1 MKKKIEANREF
12 GFETKCLH
20 SGQIPDAATGSRAV
34 PIYQTSSYVF
44 DDPDHAASLFNL
56 QTFGNVYARISN
68 PTTSVFEERVA
79 SIENGR
85 AAVALSSGMAAIT
98 VALTAICEMGDHIVA
113 SRALYGG
120 THTLLTVN
128 LKKFGISATLVDPDS
143 IESFSE
149 AVQSNTKA
157 IFIETIGNP
166 AINIIDIK
174 KVAQVAREAGVP
186 LIVDNTFP
194 TPFLCQPLNWG
205 ADIVVHSAT
214 KFIGGH
220 GTALGGIVVESGSFP
235 WDNGKFPGMT
245 EPSPGYHNIKFFE
258 TFGDFA
264 FSMKIR
270 MEQLRVTG
278 PSLSPFNSFLL
289 LQGLETLPI
298 RMERHCENAS
308 QIAHFL
314 EQHPRVKWVS
324 YPGLTSNKY
333 HQLAKQYLPMGAG
346 GILSFGIEGG
356 VEAGKRFIENL
367 TFLSHLANVGDS
379 KTLVIHPAST
389 THRQMNYE
397 QQIASG
403 VLPELV
409 RISVGLETLDDII
422 WDIDQ
427 SIGKSSESFS

>member
-44 DDPDHAASLFNL
+44 DDADHAASLFNL

-98 VALTAICEMGDHIVA
+98 VTLTAICAMGDHIVA
-113 SRALYGG
+113 SKALYGG
-120 THTLLTVN
+120 THSLLTVN
-128 LKKFGISATLVDPDS
+128 LKKFGIDTTLVDPDS
-143 IESFSE
+143 SESFRK
-149 AVQSNTKA
+149 AVQPNTKA

-166 AINIIDIK
+166 AINIIDIEK
-174 KVAQVAREAGVP
+174 VVKVANDVGVP

-194 TPFLCQPLNWG
+194 TPFLCKPLEWG

-220 GTALGGIVVESGSFP
+220 GTTLGGVVVESGRFP

-270 MEQLRVTG
+270 MEQLRVLG

-289 LQGLETLPI
+289 LQGLETLPV
-298 RMERHCENAS
+298 RMERHCENAMR
-308 QIAHFL
+308 IAQFL
-314 EQHPRVKWVS
+314 QQHSKVQWVS
-324 YPGLTSNKY
+324 YPGLPSDKY
-333 HQLAKQYLPMGAG
+333 HQLAKRYLPNGAG
-346 GILSFGIEGG
+346 SILSFGIRGG

-367 TFLSHLANVGDS
+367 TFLSHLANVGDA
-379 KTLVIHPAST
+379 KTLVVHPAST
-389 THRQMNYE
+389 THRQMNHE
-397 QQIASG
+397 QQIEAG

-427 SIGKSSESFS
+427 SIARSSE

>member
-1 MKKKIEANREF
+1 
-12 GFETKCLH
+12 
-20 SGQIPDAATGSRAV
+20 
-34 PIYQTSSYVF
+34 
-44 DDPDHAASLFNL
+44 
-56 QTFGNVYARISN
+56 
-68 PTTSVFEERVA
+68 
-79 SIENGR
+79 
-85 AAVALSSGMAAIT
+85 MAAIT

-166 AINIIDIK
+166 AINIIDIE

-270 MEQLRVTG
+270 MEQLQSYG
-278 PSLSPFNSFLL
+278 AIFKSFQLFFV
-289 LQGLETLPI
+289 
-298 RMERHCENAS
+298 AS
-308 QIAHFL
+308 RFGDI
-314 EQHPRVKWVS
+314 
-324 YPGLTSNKY
+324 TNKN
-333 HQLAKQYLPMGAG
+333 G
-346 GILSFGIEGG
+346 
-356 VEAGKRFIENL
+356 
-367 TFLSHLANVGDS
+367 
-379 KTLVIHPAST
+379 KTL
-389 THRQMNYE
+389 
-397 QQIASG
+397 
-403 VLPELV
+403 
-409 RISVGLETLDDII
+409 
-422 WDIDQ
+422 
-427 SIGKSSESFS
+427 

>member
-20 SGQIPDAATGSRAV
+20 SGQIPDAQTGSRAV

-44 DDPDHAASLFNL
+44 DDADHAASLFNL

-79 SIENGR
+79 SIENGK

-98 VALTAICEMGDHIVA
+98 VTLAAICEMGDHIVA
-113 SRALYGG
+113 SRTLYGG
-120 THTLLTVN
+120 THSLLTVN
-128 LKKFGISATLVDPDS
+128 LKKFGIDTTLVDPDS
-143 IESFSE
+143 TESFRE
-149 AVQSNTKA
+149 AIQPNTKA

-166 AINIIDIK
+166 TINIIDLE
-174 KVAQVAREAGVP
+174 KVAKVANENGVP

-194 TPFLCQPLNWG
+194 TPFLCKPLEWG

-220 GTALGGIVVESGSFP
+220 GTTLGGVVVESGRFP

-270 MEQLRVTG
+270 MEQLRVLG

-298 RMERHCENAS
+298 RMERHCENALKL
-308 QIAHFL
+308 AKFL
-314 EQHPRVKWVS
+314 EQHPRVQWVN
-324 YPGLTSNKY
+324 YPGLTSDKY
-333 HQLAKQYLPMGAG
+333 HEQAKRYLPLGAG
-346 GILSFGIEGG
+346 SVLSFGITGG
-356 VEAGKRFIENL
+356 VKTGKRFIENL
-367 TFLSHLANVGDS
+367 TFLSHLANVGDA

-389 THRQMNYE
+389 THRQMSHK
-397 QQIASG
+397 QQIESG

-422 WDIDQ
+422 WDIEQ
-427 SIGKSSESFS
+427 SIARSSKSFI

>member
-12 GFETKCLH
+12 GFETKCHH

-157 IFIETIGNP
+157 IFYRNH
-166 AINIIDIK
+166 
-174 KVAQVAREAGVP
+174 RESR
-186 LIVDNTFP
+186 N
-194 TPFLCQPLNWG
+194 
-205 ADIVVHSAT
+205 
-214 KFIGGH
+214 
-220 GTALGGIVVESGSFP
+220 
-235 WDNGKFPGMT
+235 
-245 EPSPGYHNIKFFE
+245 
-258 TFGDFA
+258 
-264 FSMKIR
+264 
-270 MEQLRVTG
+270 
-278 PSLSPFNSFLL
+278 
-289 LQGLETLPI
+289 
-298 RMERHCENAS
+298 
-308 QIAHFL
+308 
-314 EQHPRVKWVS
+314 
-324 YPGLTSNKY
+324 
-333 HQLAKQYLPMGAG
+333 
-346 GILSFGIEGG
+346 
-356 VEAGKRFIENL
+356 
-367 TFLSHLANVGDS
+367 
-379 KTLVIHPAST
+379 
-389 THRQMNYE
+389 
-397 QQIASG
+397 
-403 VLPELV
+403 
-409 RISVGLETLDDII
+409 
-422 WDIDQ
+422 
-427 SIGKSSESFS
+427 